1 MRLLVLGGTAF
12 LGHEISRQA
21 VEAGDQVVC
30 LARGVS
36 GAVPEGVVH
45 LRRDRDDPASLTSV
59 ADQDWDAVID
69 VGRLP
74 LPVGMAAQALMRRA
88 AHYVFVST
96 GNVYAD
102 TSTRQLTET
111 AARLEPLLPEQP
123 EAADPENY
131 GRAKVASEDAVVDA
145 FGEEGCTLA
154 RAGLIG
160 GPGDVSGRT
169 GYWPWRLA
177 HPSNQDGRVLVP
189 AAPDWPVQIVDV
201 RDLAAWLLRCA
212 RERIAGAF
220 NAVGPTRSLAE
231 ALEVAADGAQPELV
245 AASAEWLAEHDV
257 TPWMG
262 PRSLPLWVGDDGW
275 AGFCDRDNTAALG
288 AGLRVRSYAE
298 LFRDAGAWEV
308 SRPADRPRA
317 AGLSDADERDLLARL
332 AAG

>member
-21 VEAGDQVVC
+21 VVAGDEVVC

-36 GAVPEGVVH
+36 GAVPQGAAH
-45 LRRDRDDPASLTSV
+45 LCLDRDEAASLE
-59 ADQDWDAVID
+59 APAEEHWDAVVD
-69 VGRLP
+69 VGRVP
-74 LPVGMAAQALMRRA
+74 TQVASAARLLSLRSD
-88 AHYVFVST
+88 HYVFVST

-102 TSTRQLTET
+102 TRSRRLGEN
-111 AARLEPLLPEQP
+111 AARLAPLRLDDP
-123 EAADPENY
+123 ADASDPETY
-131 GRAKVASEDAVVDA
+131 GRAKVACEDAVVAA

-177 HPSNQDGRVLVP
+177 HPSNDEARVLVP

-220 NAVGPTRSLAE
+220 NAVGHTSSLAE
-231 ALEVAADGAQPELV
+231 ALEVAADGARRELV
-245 AASAEWLAEHDV
+245 TASAEWLAEHDV

-262 PRSLPLWVGDDGW
+262 PRSLPLWVGDDDW
-275 AGFCDRDNTAALG
+275 AGFCDRDNTAALD
-288 AGLRVRSYAE
+288 AGLTLRPDAE
-298 LFRDAGAWEV
+298 LFRDAGAWELT
-308 SRPADRPRA
+308 RPTDRPRA

-332 AAG
+332 G